1 MAAASEFRTIGQHRP
16 GYGTKQRGRRCPDCG
31 HGGATWVFKVVREP
45 SRRAVPQDAIYGQ
58 SSPLPEGDVMV
69 RVAGV
74 GEAVC
79 WRGSVLAVLHQL
91 AVRELGRRYRWEEGD
106 AGRFV
111 LTGDAPPMPAIEGKV
126 SVTIGG
132 AHNTIRLTV
141 RPYVSPVLVAQ
152 FYRAL
157 QAGFD
162 LRPRRPTSE
171 RNLNILA
178 FVSDVINRE
187 GKRPTWR
194 ALMDRWNAGHP
205 DAQYTENRIFYR
217 DYERAHRVIWAE
229 RYGVSGWRFRPENV
243 GKQHRKRRKG
253 MRGRSRNRRRPSRER
268 PATSEPGR

>member
-1 MAAASEFRTIGQHRP
+1 MGEYTGSIEVESKGWRFRRTVTR
-16 GYGTKQRGRRCPDCG
+16 
-31 HGGATWVFKVVREP
+31 
-45 SRRAVPQDAIYGQ
+45 DAIYGQ

-69 RVAGV
+69 QVAGV

-79 WRGSVLAVLHQL
+79 WSGSVLAVLHQL
-91 AVRELGRRYRWEEGD
+91 AVRDLGRRYRWEEGD
-106 AGRFV
+106 AARFV
-111 LTGDAPPMPAIEGKV
+111 LTGDAPPMAAIEGKV

-132 AHNTIRLTV
+132 AHNTISLTV
-141 RPYVSPVLVAQ
+141 RPYVSPVRVAQ

-194 ALMDRWNAGHP
+194 VLMDRWNAAHQ
-205 DAQYTENRIFYR
+205 DAQYAENRTFHR

-229 RYGVSGWRFRPENV
+229 RYGVFGWRFRPKKV
-243 GKQHRKRRKG
+243 GKQQQKGRK
-253 MRGRSRNRRRPSRER
+253 
-268 PATSEPGR
+268 A